1 MNDWALFYAND
12 VLVNNKEHH
21 ISLFVK
27 LIHNQIENLNVKY
40 TYCEL
45 QEMENLC
52 NKKAVKWLKE
62 FLEINFNFKVKIEID
77 FDTEAV
83 TPFYV
88 VSKNKIILP
97 YKFMLLKSSN
107 NILDHEIFNFF
118 LFHESGHAVL
128 NQNSPQ
134 IYKIKMIQDIFYYL
148 GKKYS
153 QINLRADKKKIFL
166 NLKQVYR
173 EFLPDFIAIYLLEK
187 KFSMCVNWNE
197 FLSCFEYFKTKTE
210 MCTIFAFDTH
220 APIEARLYVSKMA
233 VDYFRK
239 HDNKN

>member
-83 TPFYV
+83 TTFYEI
-88 VSKNKIILP
+88 SKKKLIL
-97 YKFMLLKSSN
+97 SN
-107 NILDHEIFNFF
+107 NYIIFN
-118 LFHESGHAVL
+118 
-128 NQNSPQ
+128 
-134 IYKIKMIQDIFYYL
+134 IYIKFIVYNIYY
-148 GKKYS
+148 
-153 QINLRADKKKIFL
+153 I
-166 NLKQVYR
+166 
-173 EFLPDFIAIYLLEK
+173 
-187 KFSMCVNWNE
+187 
-197 FLSCFEYFKTKTE
+197 
-210 MCTIFAFDTH
+210 
-220 APIEARLYVSKMA
+220 
-233 VDYFRK
+233 
-239 HDNKN
+239 

>member
-1 MNDWALFYAND
+1 G
-12 VLVNNKEHH
+12 
-21 ISLFVK
+21 I
-27 LIHNQIENLNVKY
+27 IHPY
-40 TYCEL
+40 TNY
-45 QEMENLC
+45 
-52 NKKAVKWLKE
+52 
-62 FLEINFNFKVKIEID
+62 F
-77 FDTEAV
+77 T
-83 TPFYV
+83 
-88 VSKNKIILP
+88 VS
-97 YKFMLLKSSN
+97 
-107 NILDHEIFNFF
+107 
-118 LFHESGHAVL
+118 
-128 NQNSPQ
+128 
-134 IYKIKMIQDIFYYL
+134 
-148 GKKYS
+148 
-153 QINLRADKKKIFL
+153 KIFL